1 MNIKRFGA
9 KLRYSSYM
17 NECKNNEPQIGTTAL
32 AICDC
37 GHCYP
42 KAIDQ
47 KDLLEKVTRGLLY
60 VQSLDK

>member
-1 MNIKRFGA
+1 MNKCINK
-9 KLRYSSYM
+9 
-17 NECKNNEPQIGTTAL
+17 EPQIGSTAL

-42 KAIDQ
+42 RAIAQ
-47 KDLLEKVTRGLLY
+47 KDLLDQVVRGLLY

>member
-1 MNIKRFGA
+1 
-9 KLRYSSYM
+9 M

-42 KAIDQ
+42 KAIAQ